1 MQTLSTPP
9 VLKKPDSLTKSDIQF
24 LEKEQYRQDRHRL
37 MMEDFLVVIRR
48 YPDAQKK
55 NLVSAFYG
63 AVNYA
68 FPPSSEES
76 DASKSA

>member
-63 AVNYA
+63 AANYA
-68 FPPSSEES
+68 FPPSSDES